1 MPSASMHGM
10 TQAALE
16 RRIESVLETVQKPS
30 RYIGG
35 EANQVQK
42 PQATT
47 VVALCYPD
55 AYEVGISNQALQILY
70 QQVNGRTGMAA
81 ERVYCPWPDMADAM
95 RREGLPLFTLETW
108 RPVREVDVLG
118 ITLQA
123 ELTYSNVLEVL
134 DLAGI
139 PLGRPIAARATRSSW
154 PAARRRRTP
163 RRLRRSSTRSSWASR
178 RRRSRTSWTSL
189 DGGGPC
195 GAARRAC
202 AEHALPLPPGTRA
215 ARRSSRAIYTEFGI
229 ETQPIEVVVPY
240 SSAIFSR
247 ASVEVMRGCTRGCR
261 FCHAGTWYRPVR
273 ERPADQV
280 IEAGLAQLGC
290 TGYDELSLTSLATSD
305 YTDVV
310 PAIEGIKQRM
320 PDLHLSLPSNRVD
333 TGPVA
338 LTAAANAR
346 QSSITL
352 APEAATQRMRDI
364 ICKTITDEMIER
376 AIDAAFRAG
385 YTSLKMYFMIGLP
398 RETHAEVQGIVDL
411 GVEGARDRAAHPGR
425 RPLHRARQ
433 RLELHAEAAHALP
446 VGGHVEPRPARG
458 QAGLHAPG
466 DADPPDPA
474 VAPRRAHL
482 DARGRAGPGRLQE
495 ADVIE
500 RAWRAGARF
509 DAWTEMFQEQA
520 WQTAFAAGGTTMD
533 DEGHPRVRRVGRDAL
548 GSRAARASPRSILMD
563 EWWQSRAEV
572 ATGDCRWDGC
582 ADCGACFGPVRN
594 KFVH

>member
-1 MPSASMHGM
+1 M
-10 TQAALE
+10 E
-16 RRIESVLETVQKPS
+16 RRIESVLETVRRPS

-35 EANQVQK
+35 EPNQVRK

-47 VVALCYPD
+47 VIGLCYPD

-70 QQVNGRTGMAA
+70 DQVNRRPAMAA

-95 RREGLPLFTLETW
+95 RREQIPLFTLESW
-108 RPVREVDVLG
+108 RPVGELDLLG

-139 PLGRPIAARATRSSW
+139 PIRAADRGPDDPIVIAGGPSASNPAPLAPFFDAYFMGESEEALESVLDALESESDRS
-154 PAARRRRTP
+154 
-163 RRLRRSSTRSSWASR
+163 RRLEALAEIPSVY
-178 RRRSRTSWTSL
+178 L
-189 DGGGPC
+189 P
-195 GAARRAC
+195 ARGR
-202 AEHALPLPPGTRA
+202 HPVQ
-215 ARRSSRAIYTEFGI
+215 RAIYAEFGI
-229 ETQPIEVVVPY
+229 ESQPTRVVVPY
-240 SSAIFSR
+240 SSAIFAR

-273 ERPADQV
+273 ERPAEQV
-280 IEAGLAQLGC
+280 VEAGLAQLAC

-310 PAIEGIKQRM
+310 PAIREIKRRL
-320 PDLHLSLPSNRVD
+320 PTLHLSLPSNRVD

-338 LTAAANAR
+338 MTAAANAR

-364 ICKTITDEMIER
+364 ICKTLTDEMIDG
-376 AIDAAFRAG
+376 AIEAAFRAG
-385 YTSLKMYFMIGLP
+385 YTSIKLYFMLGLP

-411 GVEGARDRAAHPGR
+411 GIRAREIGRRVGKGRFSVHVSASNFVPKPHTPFQWEGMEAREQLAAKHAYMRRAMPTKQIRLSLHDLRTSMLEGA
-425 RPLHRARQ
+425 L
-433 RLELHAEAAHALP
+433 
-446 VGGHVEPRPARG
+446 ARG
-458 QAGLHAPG
+458 
-466 DADPPDPA
+466 DE
-474 VAPRRAHL
+474 
-482 DARGRAGPGRLQE
+482 RL

-500 RAWRAGARF
+500 AAWRAGARF
-509 DAWTEMFQEQA
+509 DAWTEMYQEQA
-520 WQTAFAAGGTTMD
+520 WERAFAAAGTSIEAEATREYGEW
-533 DEGHPRVRRVGRDAL
+533 DELPWDHVNSGVSKEFL
-548 GSRAARASPRSILMD
+548 LD

-572 ATGDCRWDGC
+572 STGDCRWDGC

-594 KFVH
+594 KLVN

>member
-1 MPSASMHGM
+1 MSVMPRDIAMD
-10 TQAALE
+10 A
-16 RRIESVLETVQKPS
+16 RIESVLESVRRPS

-35 EANQVQK
+35 EANQVRK
-42 PQATT
+42 PEATT
-47 VVALCYPD
+47 LVALCYPD

-70 QQVNGRTGMAA
+70 KQVNKRPSMAA

-95 RREGLPLFTLETW
+95 RREGIPLFLLESW
-108 RPVREVDVLG
+108 RPVREADLLG

-139 PLGRPIAARATRSSW
+139 PLRAADRGEGAPIVV
-154 PAARRRRTP
+154 
-163 RRLRRSSTRSSWASR
+163 
-178 RRRSRTSWTSL
+178 
-189 DGGGPC
+189 GGGPS
-195 GAARRAC
+195 ASNPA
-202 AEHALPLPPGTRA
+202 PLSPFFDAIFMGESEEAFEQVLDAVSAHPTRA
-215 ARRSSRAIYTEFGI
+215 ARLEALRQNPYLYFPDRGRHEVKRAIYTEFGI
-229 ETQPIEVVVPY
+229 DTQPIKTVVPY

-310 PAIEGIKQRM
+310 PAIEGIKARK
-320 PDLHLSLPSNRVD
+320 PELHLSLPSNRVD

-338 LTAAANAR
+338 MTAAANAR

-364 ICKTITDEMIER
+364 ICKTLTDEMIEN
-376 AIDAAFRAG
+376 AIEAAFTTG
-385 YTSLKMYFMIGLP
+385 YRSVKLYFMIGLP
-398 RETHAEVQGIVDL
+398 RETHEEVQGIVDL
-411 GVEGARDRAAHPGR
+411 GLRARSIGRRVTGSGRFSVHVSASNFVPKPHTPFQWEGMEAREQLAAKQAYMRRAMPTKQIRLSLHDLRTSMLEGA
-425 RPLHRARQ
+425 L
-433 RLELHAEAAHALP
+433 
-446 VGGHVEPRPARG
+446 ARG
-458 QAGLHAPG
+458 DESL
-466 DADPPDPA
+466 
-474 VAPRRAHL
+474 
-482 DARGRAGPGRLQE
+482 

-500 RAWRAGARF
+500 SAWRSGARF
-509 DAWTEMFQEQA
+509 DAWSEMFQESAWEQA
-520 WQTAFAAGGTTMD
+520 FTAAGSSI
-533 DEGHPRVRRVGRDAL
+533 DEQATREFGEWDTLPWDHVQSGVSKEFL
-548 GSRAARASPRSILMD
+548 LD
-563 EWWQSRAEV
+563 EWWQSRAAV

-582 ADCGACFGPVRN
+582 IDCGACYGPVRN
-594 KFVH
+594 RLVR

>member
-1 MPSASMHGM
+1 M
-10 TQAALE
+10 
-16 RRIESVLETVQKPS
+16 LETVQKPS

-95 RREGLPLFTLETW
+95 RREGLPLFTLESW
-108 RPVREVDVLG
+108 RPVREADLLG

-139 PLGRPIAARATRSSW
+139 PLRAADRGEGDPIVVAGGPSASNPAPLAPFFDAFFMGESEEAFEDGPGRHRHGARPRG
-154 PAARRRRTP
+154 PAGRARRE
-163 RRLRRSSTRSSWASR
+163 
-178 RRRSRTSWTSL
+178 SRTCTSR
-189 DGGGPC
+189 DAGG
-195 GAARRAC
+195 A
-202 AEHALPLPPGTRA
+202 TVD
-215 ARRSSRAIYTEFGI
+215 RAIYAEFGI

-320 PDLHLSLPSNRVD
+320 PDAA
-333 TGPVA
+333 PVA
-338 LTAAANAR
+338 AVEPGRHGAGGADRRSERPPELDHAGARGGHAADAR
-346 QSSITL
+346 HHLQDDH
-352 APEAATQRMRDI
+352 RRD
-364 ICKTITDEMIER
+364 DR
-376 AIDAAFRAG
+376 
-385 YTSLKMYFMIGLP
+385 
-398 RETHAEVQGIVDL
+398 
-411 GVEGARDRAAHPGR
+411 ARDRGGVQGR
-425 RPLHRARQ
+425 
-433 RLELHAEAAHALP
+433 LHAA
-446 VGGHVEPRPARG
+446 
-458 QAGLHAPG
+458 
-466 DADPPDPA
+466 
-474 VAPRRAHL
+474 
-482 DARGRAGPGRLQE
+482 
-495 ADVIE
+495 
-500 RAWRAGARF
+500 
-509 DAWTEMFQEQA
+509 
-520 WQTAFAAGGTTMD
+520 
-533 DEGHPRVRRVGRDAL
+533 
-548 GSRAARASPRSILMD
+548 SRCTS
-563 EWWQSRAEV
+563 
-572 ATGDCRWDGC
+572 
-582 ADCGACFGPVRN
+582 
-594 KFVH
+594 

>member
-1 MPSASMHGM
+1 MAP
-10 TQAALE
+10 LLDE
-16 RRIESVLETVQKPS
+16 KIEAVLETVQKPS

-35 EANQVQK
+35 EANQVRK
-42 PQATT
+42 PQATRL
-47 VVALCYPD
+47 VALCYPD
-55 AYEVGISNQALQILY
+55 AYEIGISNQALQILY
-70 QQVNGRTGMAA
+70 AQVNAREAFAA

-95 RREGLPLFTLETW
+95 RAEGIPLFTLETW
-108 RPVREVDVLG
+108 RPVGDVDMLG

-139 PLGRPIAARATRSSW
+139 PVRAAERGPSDPIVIAGGPSASNPAPMAPFFDAFFMGESEEAFEAVLDAIDSSSDRATRL
-154 PAARRRRTP
+154 
-163 RRLRRSSTRSSWASR
+163 RRLGEIPYVYIPA
-178 RRRSRTSWTSL
+178 L
-189 DGGGPC
+189 G
-195 GAARRAC
+195 RAPV
-202 AEHALPLPPGTRA
+202 E
-215 ARRSSRAIYTEFGI
+215 RAIYTEFGI
-229 ETQPIEVVVPY
+229 ETQPTAPVVPY

-280 IEAGLAQLGC
+280 IKAGLEQLAC

-310 PAIEGIKQRM
+310 PAIEGVKRER

-333 TGPVA
+333 TGPIA
-338 LTAAANAR
+338 LTAGANSR

-364 ICKTITDEMIER
+364 ICKTITGEMIEG
-376 AIDAAFRAG
+376 AVEAAFKAG

-398 RETHAEVQGIVDL
+398 RETHDEVQGIVDL
-411 GVEGARDRAAHPGR
+411 GVKAREIGWRVNGRRSRFSVHVSASNFVPKPHTPFQWEGMSSREQLIAKQSYMRRATPTRQLRLSLHDVRTSMLEGA
-425 RPLHRARQ
+425 L
-433 RLELHAEAAHALP
+433 
-446 VGGHVEPRPARG
+446 ARG
-458 QAGLHAPG
+458 
-466 DADPPDPA
+466 
-474 VAPRRAHL
+474 
-482 DARGRAGPGRLQE
+482 GRE
-495 ADVIE
+495 TADVIE
-500 RAWRAGARF
+500 RAWRHGARF

-520 WQTAFAAGGTTMD
+520 WHDAFAAAGTTMD
-533 DEGHPRVRRVGRDAL
+533 GEATREFGEWDELPWDHVRSGVSKEFL
-548 GSRAARASPRSILMD
+548 LD

-582 ADCGACFGPVRN
+582 VDCGACFGPVRN
-594 KFVH
+594 KLVR

>member
-1 MPSASMHGM
+1 M

-16 RRIESVLETVQKPS
+16 RKIESVLETVQKPS

-35 EANQVQK
+35 EVNQVQK

-55 AYEVGISNQALQILY
+55 AYEIGISNQALQILY
-70 QQVNGRTGMAA
+70 QQVNGRDGMAA

-118 ITLQA
+118 MTLQA

-134 DLAGI
+134 DLARI
-139 PLGRPIAARATRSSW
+139 PLRAADRGEGDPIVIA
-154 PAARRRRTP
+154 
-163 RRLRRSSTRSSWASR
+163 
-178 RRRSRTSWTSL
+178 
-189 DGGGPC
+189 GGPSASNPAPLTPFFDAFFM
-195 GAARRAC
+195 GESEEAFEDVLDVLAATSGRSARLAALAENPYLYLPGRGRREVRRAI
-202 AEHALPLPPGTRA
+202 H
-215 ARRSSRAIYTEFGI
+215 TEFGI

-273 ERPADQV
+273 ERPAEQV
-280 IEAGLAQLGC
+280 IEAGIAQLSC

-310 PAIEGIKQRM
+310 PAIEGIKARM
-320 PDLHLSLPSNRVD
+320 PGLHLSLPSNRVD

-338 LTAAANAR
+338 MTAAANAR

-364 ICKTITDEMIER
+364 ICKTITGEMIEN
-376 AIDAAFRAG
+376 AIEAAFAAG

-411 GVEGARDRAAHPGR
+411 GIKAREIGR
-425 RPLHRARQ
+425 RVNRGRFSVHVSASNFVPKPHTPFQWEGMSSRDAAR
-433 RLELHAEAAHALP
+433 R
-446 VGGHVEPRPARG
+446 

-466 DADPPDPA
+466 DAHAPDPA
-474 VAPRRAHL
+474 LAARRAHV
-482 DARGRAGPGRLQE
+482 DARGRPGPRRRGAGRRDRARVAGGSPLRRVDRDVRGGRL
-495 ADVIE
+495 
-500 RAWRAGARF
+500 
-509 DAWTEMFQEQA
+509 
-520 WQTAFAAGGTTMD
+520 GGGVRGGGD
-533 DEGHPRVRRVGRDAL
+533 DDRRGRD
-548 GSRAARASPRSILMD
+548 P
-563 EWWQSRAEV
+563 
-572 ATGDCRWDGC
+572 
-582 ADCGACFGPVRN
+582 
-594 KFVH
+594 

>member
-1 MPSASMHGM
+1 MRYM

-42 PQATT
+42 PQATA

-70 QQVNGRTGMAA
+70 QQVNARPAMAA

-108 RPVREVDVLG
+108 RPVREVDLLG

-139 PLGRPIAARATRSSW
+139 PLRAADRGEGDPIVVA
-154 PAARRRRTP
+154 
-163 RRLRRSSTRSSWASR
+163 
-178 RRRSRTSWTSL
+178 
-189 DGGGPC
+189 GGPS
-195 GAARRAC
+195 ASNPA
-202 AEHALPLPPGTRA
+202 PLTPFFDVFFMGESEEAFEDVLDVISGTTGRA
-215 ARRSSRAIYTEFGI
+215 ARLAALAGNPHLYLPERGRREVRRALHHEFGI

-280 IEAGLAQLGC
+280 IEAGLAQLRC

-338 LTAAANAR
+338 MTAAANAR

-364 ICKTITDEMIER
+364 ICKTITDEMIEN
-376 AIDAAFRAG
+376 AIAAAFQAG

-398 RETHAEVQGIVDL
+398 RETHDEVQGIVDL
-411 GVEGARDRAAHPGR
+411 GIKARGIGRSVLGGGRFSVHVSASNFVPKPHTPFQWEGMSSRDQLVAKQGYMRRAMPTRQIRLSLHDVRTSMLEGA
-425 RPLHRARQ
+425 L
-433 RLELHAEAAHALP
+433 
-446 VGGHVEPRPARG
+446 ARG
-458 QAGLHAPG
+458 GEEL
-466 DADPPDPA
+466 
-474 VAPRRAHL
+474 
-482 DARGRAGPGRLQE
+482 

-500 RAWRAGARF
+500 RAWGAGARF
-509 DAWTEMFQEQA
+509 DAWTEMFAEAA
-520 WQTAFAAGGTTMD
+520 WEAAFAEAGTTID
-533 DEGHPRVRRVGRDAL
+533 DVATREYGEWDELPWDHVRSGVSKEFL
-548 GSRAARASPRSILMD
+548 LD

-594 KFVH
+594 KLVH